1 MKKRVAQF
9 LLWLKGWKA
18 VGEPPSFPKYVIVA
32 APHTSNWDF
41 FIGRA
46 FGYTLGIE
54 AKFLAKSQLFR
65 PPYGW
70 LFRWM
75 GGIPVDRTKHNSLVE
90 FTIDLFHRSE
100 RLAVGLAPEG
110 TRQRVD
116 KWKQGFYHIALGAN
130 VPIVLSFMDYERRAA
145 GIGKVL
151 YPSGNLEKDMLEI
164 ESFYKTVVPKKPE
177 LYNQKIF

>member
-1 MKKRVAQF
+1 MKKRVAQ
-9 LLWLKGWKA
+9 LILWLKGWKV
-18 VGEPPSFPKYVIVA
+18 VGDPPSFPKYVILA

-41 FIGRA
+41 VIGRA

-54 AKFLAKSQLFR
+54 AKFLGKSQLFR

-70 LFRWM
+70 FFRWM

-90 FTIDLFHRSE
+90 FTIDLFNRSQY
-100 RLAVGLAPEG
+100 LAVGLAPEG
-110 TRQRVD
+110 TRQRVER
-116 KWKQGFYHIALGAN
+116 WKQGFYHIAAGAN
-130 VPIVLSFMDYERRAA
+130 VPIVLSFMDYKRKEA
-145 GIGKVL
+145 GVGKVIF
-151 YPSGNLEKDMLEI
+151 PSGDIEKDMLDI